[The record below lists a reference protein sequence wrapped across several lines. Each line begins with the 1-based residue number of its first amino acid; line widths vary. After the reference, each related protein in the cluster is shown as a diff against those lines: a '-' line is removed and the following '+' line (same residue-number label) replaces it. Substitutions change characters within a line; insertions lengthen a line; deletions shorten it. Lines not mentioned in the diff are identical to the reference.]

1 MADEVIVRMAVPGD
15 AAALLPLYA
24 PFVQNTAVTFEY
36 EVPSVEEFA
45 GRITAFGGTYPYLVW
60 EEDGRILGYA
70 YAHRLGERAA
80 YQWSAELSIYLG
92 RDSTGRGL
100 GRRLYGA
107 LMELLR
113 LQGVRTVYGCVTL
126 PNAGSEGLHAAMGFR
141 LTGTWHRA
149 GFKCGAWRDVG
160 WFEKTIAPY
169 DPSPAPV
176 RPIGEVPAAAAAEIL
191 ERYSR

>member
-1 MADEVIVRMAVPGD
+1 MDTVTLRRAHLED
-15 AAALLPLYA
+15 AEAILEIYA
-24 PFVQNTAVTFEY
+24 PYIRNTNITFEY
-36 EVPSVEEFA
+36 EVPSLSEFRDRMA
-45 GRITAFGGTYPYLVW
+45 GIMEGYPYLIC
-60 EEDGRILGYA
+60 EIDGIAAGYA
-70 YAHRLGERAA
+70 YAHRYKERAA

-176 RPIGEVPAAAAAEIL
+176 RPIGEVPAAVAAEIL

>member
-1 MADEVIVRMAVPGD
+1 MGEIRFAAAAD
-15 AAALLPLYA
+15 AAALLGIYGQYIDTPI
-24 PFVQNTAVTFEY
+24 TFECAL
-36 EVPSVEEFA
+36 PSEE
-45 GRITAFGGTYPYLVW
+45 AFRRRVAEYGAACPYLVW

>member
-1 MADEVIVRMAVPGD
+1 MGRIRF
-15 AAALLPLYA
+15 AAAADAPALLGIYGQYMDTPI
-24 PFVQNTAVTFEY
+24 TFECAL
-36 EVPSVEEFA
+36 PSEEAFR
-45 GRITAFGGTYPYLVW
+45 GRVAEYGAACPYLVW

-80 YQWSAELSIYLG
+80 YQWSAELSIYLD

-113 LQGVRTVYGCVTL
+113 LQGVRTAYGCVTL

-141 LTGTWHRA
+141 RTGTWHSA

-160 WFEKTIAPY
+160 WFEKAIAPY

-176 RPIGEVPAAAAAEIL
+176 RPIGEVPAGAAAEIL
-191 ERYSR
+191 ERYSE

>member
-1 MADEVIVRMAVPGD
+1 MGLRFAAEADS
-15 AAALLPLYA
+15 AALLGIYGQYLDTP
-24 PFVQNTAVTFEY
+24 VTFEY
-36 EVPSVEEFA
+36 VLPTEAEFA
-45 GRITAFGGTYPYLVW
+45 ARIRDIGGTYPYLVW
-60 EEDGRILGYA
+60 EDGRILGYA
-70 YAHRLGERAA
+70 YAHRRAERPA
-80 YQWSAELSIYLG
+80 YQWNAELSIYLG

>member
-1 MADEVIVRMAVPGD
+1 MGEIRFAVAAD
-15 AAALLPLYA
+15 AAALLGIYGQYIDTPI
-24 PFVQNTAVTFEY
+24 TFECAL
-36 EVPSVEEFA
+36 PSEE
-45 GRITAFGGTYPYLVW
+45 AFRRRVAEYGAACPYLVW

-113 LQGVRTVYGCVTL
+113 LQGVRTAYGCVTL

-160 WFEKTIAPY
+160 WFEKTIALY

-176 RPIGEVPAAAAAEIL
+176 RPIGEVPVAAAAEIL

>member
-1 MADEVIVRMAVPGD
+1 MGEIRFAVAAD
-15 AAALLPLYA
+15 AAALLGIYGQYIDTPI
-24 PFVQNTAVTFEY
+24 TFECAL
-36 EVPSVEEFA
+36 PSEE
-45 GRITAFGGTYPYLVW
+45 AFRRRVAEYGAACPYLVW

-107 LMELLR
+107 LMELLW
-113 LQGVRTVYGCVTL
+113 LQGVRTAYGCVTL

-176 RPIGEVPAAAAAEIL
+176 RPIGGVPAAAAAEIL

>member
-1 MADEVIVRMAVPGD
+1 MGEIRFAAAAD
-15 AAALLPLYA
+15 AAALLGIYGQYIDTPI
-24 PFVQNTAVTFEY
+24 TFECAL
-36 EVPSVEEFA
+36 PSEE
-45 GRITAFGGTYPYLVW
+45 AFRRRVAEYGAACPYLVW

-141 LTGTWHRA
+141 PTGTWHRA

>member
-1 MADEVIVRMAVPGD
+1 MNGTITIRNAEIED
-15 AAALLPLYA
+15 AERLLEIYA
-24 PFVQNTAVTFEY
+24 YYVKNTAITFEY
-36 EVPSVEEFA
+36 DVPTRAEFQN
-45 GRITAFGGTYPYLVW
+45 RIRTIKQRYPYLVI
-60 EEDGRILGYA
+60 ERDGVIQGYA
-70 YAHRLGERAA
+70 YAGPFVGRAA
-80 YQWSAELSIYLG
+80 YDWSCELSIYLD

-113 LQGVRTVYGCVTL
+113 LQGVRTAYGCVTL

-141 LTGTWHRA
+141 RTGTWHSA

-160 WFEKTIAPY
+160 WFEKAIAPY

-176 RPIGEVPAAAAAEIL
+176 RPIREVPAGAAAEIL
-191 ERYSR
+191 ERYSE

>member
-1 MADEVIVRMAVPGD
+1 MGEIRFAAAAD
-15 AAALLPLYA
+15 AAALLGIYGQYIDTPI
-24 PFVQNTAVTFEY
+24 TFECAL
-36 EVPSVEEFA
+36 PSEE
-45 GRITAFGGTYPYLVW
+45 AFRRRVAEYGAACPYLVW

-113 LQGVRTVYGCVTL
+113 LQGVRTVYGCVPL

>member
-1 MADEVIVRMAVPGD
+1 MGEIRFAAAAD
-15 AAALLPLYA
+15 AAALLGIYGQYIDTPI
-24 PFVQNTAVTFEY
+24 TFECAL
-36 EVPSVEEFA
+36 PSEE
-45 GRITAFGGTYPYLVW
+45 AFRRRVAEYGAACPYLVW

-113 LQGVRTVYGCVTL
+113 LQGVRTVYGCVAL

>member
-1 MADEVIVRMAVPGD
+1 MGEIRFAAAAD
-15 AAALLPLYA
+15 AAALLGIYGQYIDTPI
-24 PFVQNTAVTFEY
+24 TFECAL
-36 EVPSVEEFA
+36 PSEE
-45 GRITAFGGTYPYLVW
+45 AFRRRVAEYGAACPYLVW

-80 YQWSAELSIYLG
+80 YQWGAELSIYLG

>member
-1 MADEVIVRMAVPGD
+1 MGEIRFAAAAD
-15 AAALLPLYA
+15 AAALLGIYGQYIDTPI
-24 PFVQNTAVTFEY
+24 TFECAL
-36 EVPSVEEFA
+36 PSEE
-45 GRITAFGGTYPYLVW
+45 AFRRRVAEYGAACPYLVW
-60 EEDGRILGYA
+60 EVDGRILGYA

-113 LQGVRTVYGCVTL
+113 LQGVRTAYGCVTL

>member
-1 MADEVIVRMAVPGD
+1 MGEIRFAAAAD
-15 AAALLPLYA
+15 AAALLGIYGQYIDTPI
-24 PFVQNTAVTFEY
+24 TFECAL
-36 EVPSVEEFA
+36 PSEE
-45 GRITAFGGTYPYLVW
+45 AFRRRVAEYGAACPYLVW

-100 GRRLYGA
+100 VRRLYGA

>member
-1 MADEVIVRMAVPGD
+1 MGEIRFAAAAD
-15 AAALLPLYA
+15 AAALLGIYGQYIDTPI
-24 PFVQNTAVTFEY
+24 TFECALPSE
-36 EVPSVEEFA
+36 EVFRRRVAEYGA
-45 GRITAFGGTYPYLVW
+45 ACPYLVW

-113 LQGVRTVYGCVTL
+113 LQGVRTAYGCVTL

>member
-1 MADEVIVRMAVPGD
+1 MGRIRF
-15 AAALLPLYA
+15 AAAADAPALLGIYGQYMDTPI
-24 PFVQNTAVTFEY
+24 TFECAL
-36 EVPSVEEFA
+36 PSEEAFR
-45 GRITAFGGTYPYLVW
+45 GRVAEYGAACPYLVW

-80 YQWSAELSIYLG
+80 YQWSAELSIYLD

-113 LQGVRTVYGCVTL
+113 LQGVRTAYGCVTL

-141 LTGTWHRA
+141 RTGTWHSA

-160 WFEKTIAPY
+160 WFEKAIAPY

-176 RPIGEVPAAAAAEIL
+176 RPIREVPAGAAAEIL
-191 ERYSR
+191 E

>member
-1 MADEVIVRMAVPGD
+1 MGEIRFAAAAD
-15 AAALLPLYA
+15 AAALLGIYGQYIDTPI
-24 PFVQNTAVTFEY
+24 TFECAL
-36 EVPSVEEFA
+36 PSEE
-45 GRITAFGGTYPYLVW
+45 AFRRRVAEYGAACPYLVW

-113 LQGVRTVYGCVTL
+113 LQGVRTAYGCVTL

-141 LTGTWHRA
+141 RTGTWHSA

-160 WFEKTIAPY
+160 WFEKAIAPY

-176 RPIGEVPAAAAAEIL
+176 RPIREVPAGAAAEIL
-191 ERYSR
+191 ERYSE

>member
-1 MADEVIVRMAVPGD
+1 MGRIRF
-15 AAALLPLYA
+15 AAAADAPALLGIYGQYMDTPI
-24 PFVQNTAVTFEY
+24 TFECAL
-36 EVPSVEEFA
+36 PSEEAFR
-45 GRITAFGGTYPYLVW
+45 GRVAEYGAACPYLVW

-80 YQWSAELSIYLG
+80 YQWSAELSIYLD

-113 LQGVRTVYGCVTL
+113 LQGVRTAYGCVTL

-141 LTGTWHRA
+141 RTGTWHSA

-160 WFEKTIAPY
+160 WFEKAIAPY

-176 RPIGEVPAAAAAEIL
+176 RPIREVPAGAAAEIL
-191 ERYSR
+191 ERYSE

>member
-1 MADEVIVRMAVPGD
+1 MGEIRFAAAAD
-15 AAALLPLYA
+15 AAALLGIYGQYIDTPI
-24 PFVQNTAVTFEY
+24 TFECARPSE
-36 EVPSVEEFA
+36 EVFRRRVTEYGA
-45 GRITAFGGTYPYLVW
+45 VCPYLVW

-113 LQGVRTVYGCVTL
+113 LQGVRTAYGCVTL

>member
-1 MADEVIVRMAVPGD
+1 MGRIRF
-15 AAALLPLYA
+15 AAAADAPALLGIYGQYMDTPI
-24 PFVQNTAVTFEY
+24 TFECAL
-36 EVPSVEEFA
+36 PSEEAFR
-45 GRITAFGGTYPYLVW
+45 GRVAEYGAACPYLVW

-80 YQWSAELSIYLG
+80 YQWSAELSIYLD

-113 LQGVRTVYGCVTL
+113 LQGVRTAYGCVTL

-141 LTGTWHRA
+141 RTGTWHSA

-160 WFEKTIAPY
+160 CFEKAIAPY

-176 RPIGEVPAAAAAEIL
+176 RPIREVPAGAAAEIL
-191 ERYSR
+191 ERYSE

>member
-1 MADEVIVRMAVPGD
+1 MGEIRFAAAAD
-15 AAALLPLYA
+15 AAALLGIYGQYIDTPI
-24 PFVQNTAVTFEY
+24 TFECARPSE
-36 EVPSVEEFA
+36 EVFRRRVAEYGA
-45 GRITAFGGTYPYLVW
+45 ACPYLVW

>member
-1 MADEVIVRMAVPGD
+1 MGEIRFAAAAD
-15 AAALLPLYA
+15 AAALLGIYGQYIDTPI
-24 PFVQNTAVTFEY
+24 TFECAR
-36 EVPSVEEFA
+36 PSEE
-45 GRITAFGGTYPYLVW
+45 AFRRRVAEYGAACPYLVW

-113 LQGVRTVYGCVTL
+113 LQGVRTAYGCVTL

>member
-1 MADEVIVRMAVPGD
+1 MGEIRFAAAAD
-15 AAALLPLYA
+15 AAALLGIYGQYIDTPI
-24 PFVQNTAVTFEY
+24 TFECAL
-36 EVPSVEEFA
+36 PSEE
-45 GRITAFGGTYPYLVW
+45 AFRRRVAEYGAACPYLVW

-160 WFEKTIAPY
+160 WFEKTIALY

>member
-1 MADEVIVRMAVPGD
+1 MGEIRFAAAAD
-15 AAALLPLYA
+15 AAALLGIYGQYIDTPI
-24 PFVQNTAVTFEY
+24 TFECAL
-36 EVPSVEEFA
+36 PSEE
-45 GRITAFGGTYPYLVW
+45 AFRRRVAEYGAACPYLVW

-113 LQGVRTVYGCVTL
+113 LQGVRTAYGCVTL

>member
-1 MADEVIVRMAVPGD
+1 MGEIRFAAAAD
-15 AAALLPLYA
+15 AAALLGIYGQYIDTPI
-24 PFVQNTAVTFEY
+24 TFECAL
-36 EVPSVEEFA
+36 PSEE
-45 GRITAFGGTYPYLVW
+45 AFRRRVAEYGAACPYLVW

-107 LMELLR
+107 LMALLR

>member
-1 MADEVIVRMAVPGD
+1 MGEIRFAAAAD
-15 AAALLPLYA
+15 AAALLGIYGQYIDTPI
-24 PFVQNTAVTFEY
+24 TFECAL
-36 EVPSVEEFA
+36 PSEE
-45 GRITAFGGTYPYLVW
+45 AFRRRVAEYGAACPYLVW

-169 DPSPAPV
+169 MTPPRRLSGPSGRSR
-176 RPIGEVPAAAAAEIL
+176 RPWRRRFWSDTAGE
-191 ERYSR
+191 

>member
-1 MADEVIVRMAVPGD
+1 MGRIRF
-15 AAALLPLYA
+15 AAAADAPALLGIYGQYMDTPI
-24 PFVQNTAVTFEY
+24 TFECAL
-36 EVPSVEEFA
+36 PSEEAFR
-45 GRITAFGGTYPYLVW
+45 GRVAEYGTACPYLVW

-92 RDSTGRGL
+92 WDSTGRGL

-113 LQGVRTVYGCVTL
+113 LQGVRTAYGCVTL
-126 PNAGSEGLHAAMGFR
+126 PNGASEGLHAAMGFH
-141 LTGTWHRA
+141 LAGTWHSA
-149 GFKCGAWRDVG
+149 GYKCGAWRDVG

-169 DPSPAPV
+169 DAPPAPI
-176 RPIGEVPAAAAAEIL
+176 RPIGEVPADAAAGIL
-191 ERYSR
+191 ERYSG

>member
-1 MADEVIVRMAVPGD
+1 
-15 AAALLPLYA
+15 
-24 PFVQNTAVTFEY
+24 
-36 EVPSVEEFA
+36 
-45 GRITAFGGTYPYLVW
+45 
-60 EEDGRILGYA
+60 
-70 YAHRLGERAA
+70 
-80 YQWSAELSIYLG
+80 
-92 RDSTGRGL
+92 
-100 GRRLYGA
+100 
-107 LMELLR
+107 MELLR

>member
-1 MADEVIVRMAVPGD
+1 MGEIRFAAAAD
-15 AAALLPLYA
+15 AAALLGIYGQYIDTPI
-24 PFVQNTAVTFEY
+24 TFECAL
-36 EVPSVEEFA
+36 PSEE
-45 GRITAFGGTYPYLVW
+45 AFRRRVAEYGAACPYLVW

-113 LQGVRTVYGCVTL
+113 LQGVRTAYGCVTL

-160 WFEKTIAPY
+160 WFEKTIALY

-176 RPIGEVPAAAAAEIL
+176 RPIGEVPVAAAAEIL